1 MGIATY
7 SYNRSTSGGEI
18 IRELVNATDGQGLHF
33 ANGAAL
39 LLAYASGGVFGTAD
53 FSIEFIL
60 DQDSDNSS
68 DNEIYTSQ
76 ISGSNILK
84 VTNSISSNVVRISF
98 DSTNYDIAYD
108 MSGDYGTPTHYVL
121 TCDRSALATLYK
133 NGNSVGTIDISGSSA
148 VNLGNGNTAN
158 GYLGGASGYGVIGTY
173 YRWRTWK
180 KLLSA
185 AEVTACYE
193 NASVPIAD
201 QWSNCVT
208 DLDLAFANPER
219 SLAVRS
225 KSGVGNA
232 TASVGTFQLS
242 PIEQLNSKS
251 ARIGTSAATPADG
264 DLQVSGNIG
273 VNIAPDGSD
282 WNANAR
288 LVHAY
293 QNDSHGAMFK
303 AESGST
309 SLIASAGNSVA
320 YLGTIEAVPLK
331 FFTNSSTRLTIDS
344 AGQVGIGVAPNIGGG
359 SANNTFLSV
368 KGKVAAYGGVVEL
381 ANYGTSGNG
390 QTLGAISYYDNTTK
404 NAEVEVTRESAADD
418 AKMVFKTKLTGGSL
432 TDRLTISSAGAVS
445 VPDNGEFQ
453 CGAGS
458 DLRLYHNASHSYIK
472 NATGDLFVGGD
483 AGIIFTNSA
492 FSTAKFAISS
502 TGLLTST
509 QAVAD
514 NLPASITID
523 QKRAVA
529 TGIEGSSILFKLRPG
544 SAASTVDTARIVARM
559 TNNSDAD
566 GQGVLALQTMGASN
580 AAPTDRLIISSA
592 GTTWASADGF
602 ASAYHL
608 GADAAFAIINAGATR
623 PGIRLYN
630 TDTGTASQNAI
641 SFKRNTTEVGT
652 ITTTNTA
659 TAFNTSSDYRL
670 KENVTALT
678 GALDRLDS
686 IPVYNFNFKADP
698 TKTVDG
704 FLAHEVAEF
713 VPEAIHGEK
722 DEMQTVVTVE
732 AAAAVEAVE
741 ATYYEDGDELP
752 EGKAVGDEK
761 TPAIEAFD
769 AVVEVTEEQP
779 KYQGIDQSKLV
790 PLLVAAVKE
799 LKAKVTA
806 LENA

>member
-76 ISGSNILK
+76 IAGSNVLK

-483 AGIIFTNSA
+483 ANIIFTNAA
-492 FSTAKFAISS
+492 FTTAKFAISS

>member
-76 ISGSNILK
+76 IAGSNVLK

-344 AGQVGIGVAPNIGGG
+344 AGQVGIGVAPNISGG

-368 KGKVAAYGGVVEL
+368 KGKATAYGGVVEL
-381 ANYGTSGNG
+381 ANYGTNGNG
-390 QTLGAISYYDNTTK
+390 QTLGAIKYFDNTVHA
-404 NAEVEVTRESAADD
+404 AEIEVVRESANDD
-418 AKMVFKTKLTGGSL
+418 AKMVFKTKPTGGSL
-432 TDRLTISSAGAVS
+432 TDRLTIDSAGAVS

-483 AGIIFTNSA
+483 AGIIFTNAA

>member
-60 DQDSDNSS
+60 DQDADNSS

-76 ISGSNILK
+76 IAGSNVLK

-158 GYLGGASGYGVIGTY
+158 GYLGGVSGYGAIGSY

-180 KLLSA
+180 KLLSS

-331 FFTNSSTRLTIDS
+331 FF
-344 AGQVGIGVAPNIGGG
+344 
-359 SANNTFLSV
+359 
-368 KGKVAAYGGVVEL
+368 
-381 ANYGTSGNG
+381 
-390 QTLGAISYYDNTTK
+390 
-404 NAEVEVTRESAADD
+404 
-418 AKMVFKTKLTGGSL
+418 
-432 TDRLTISSAGAVS
+432 
-445 VPDNGEFQ
+445 
-453 CGAGS
+453 
-458 DLRLYHNASHSYIK
+458 
-472 NATGDLFVGGD
+472 
-483 AGIIFTNSA
+483 
-492 FSTAKFAISS
+492 
-502 TGLLTST
+502 
-509 QAVAD
+509 
-514 NLPASITID
+514 
-523 QKRAVA
+523 
-529 TGIEGSSILFKLRPG
+529 
-544 SAASTVDTARIVARM
+544 
-559 TNNSDAD
+559 
-566 GQGVLALQTMGASN
+566 
-580 AAPTDRLIISSA
+580 
-592 GTTWASADGF
+592 
-602 ASAYHL
+602 
-608 GADAAFAIINAGATR
+608 
-623 PGIRLYN
+623 
-630 TDTGTASQNAI
+630 
-641 SFKRNTTEVGT
+641 
-652 ITTTNTA
+652 
-659 TAFNTSSDYRL
+659 
-670 KENVTALT
+670 
-678 GALDRLDS
+678 
-686 IPVYNFNFKADP
+686 
-698 TKTVDG
+698 
-704 FLAHEVAEF
+704 
-713 VPEAIHGEK
+713 
-722 DEMQTVVTVE
+722 
-732 AAAAVEAVE
+732 
-741 ATYYEDGDELP
+741 
-752 EGKAVGDEK
+752 
-761 TPAIEAFD
+761 
-769 AVVEVTEEQP
+769 
-779 KYQGIDQSKLV
+779 YQ
-790 PLLVAAVKE
+790 
-799 LKAKVTA
+799 
-806 LENA
+806 